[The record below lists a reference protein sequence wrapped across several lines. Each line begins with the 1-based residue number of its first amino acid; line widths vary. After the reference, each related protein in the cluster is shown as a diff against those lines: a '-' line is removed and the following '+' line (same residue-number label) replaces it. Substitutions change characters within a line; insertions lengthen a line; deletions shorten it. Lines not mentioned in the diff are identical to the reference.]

1 MVDSFTSDLLAAL
14 NAADDVASHSQPN
27 LVQEPP
33 LAQGTD
39 ASGNRDVEN
48 RFALTVSFGMAKI
61 RSADL

>member
-27 LVQEPP
+27 PVQEP
-33 LAQGTD
+33 LVQGPD